1 MEEKRSD
8 KISEYLVA
16 RLSDYVFDEFSD
28 AYLEKAGLQNVLKG
42 VPIPFRKDQ
51 LAEPTTSAVKIASN
65 MAFVIGCDRD
75 FKYKENYLAFIFRTF
90 SKDFAIPLVNEG
102 IEVGD
107 QGDHELACVYFRA
120 AMEIDPDLILAGRTL
135 GMKEGEIFR
144 RIILPSAG
152 PGIFS
157 GMKVGDPV
165 TVMVN
170 PADPTDVVT
179 KNSPWLAVG
188 LMAGG
193 AVVLAIAAFSIVKT
207 AKRNKALKL
216 QEGEWING

>member
-1 MEEKRSD
+1 MNRIAQFFRD
-8 KISEYLVA
+8 YALA
-16 RLSDYVFDEFSD
+16 RFL
-28 AYLEKAGLQNVLKG
+28 L
-42 VPIPFRKDQ
+42 
-51 LAEPTTSAVKIASN
+51 
-65 MAFVIGCDRD
+65 
-75 FKYKENYLAFIFRTF
+75 
-90 SKDFAIPLVNEG
+90 PLG
-102 IEVGD
+102 
-107 QGDHELACVYFRA
+107 
-120 AMEIDPDLILAGRTL
+120 
-135 GMKEGEIFR
+135 
-144 RIILPSAG
+144 IILVVFGVVVLNTINRSSGFTQTEATVSKAELFEDEHYEDG
-152 PGIFS
+152 SKVDATYTVFIKYIVDGKEYETEYGIFS